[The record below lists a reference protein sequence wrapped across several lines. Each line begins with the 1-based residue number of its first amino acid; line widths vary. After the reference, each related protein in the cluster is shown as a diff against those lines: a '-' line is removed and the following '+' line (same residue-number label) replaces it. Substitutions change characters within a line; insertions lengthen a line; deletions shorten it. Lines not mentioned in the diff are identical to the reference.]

1 MRIGELS
8 RLTGVSI
15 RSLRHYEKQG
25 LIASIR
31 LPNGYRDYSPLAEDT
46 VATIKLYLNLGL
58 TTEQI
63 SGFLTCVLKN
73 KEKFCAEVMPVYEQ
87 KLAEIERQLAQLTQI
102 KANLVDRINSIQQ
115 GDQAKKYE
123 EDQNDH

>member
-8 RLTGVSI
+8 QLTGISV

-25 LIASIR
+25 LITSIR
-31 LPNGYRDYSPLAEDT
+31 LPNGYRNYSPLAVDT
-46 VATIKLYLNLGL
+46 AATIKLYLNLGL

-63 SGFLTCVLKN
+63 SSFLTCVLKN
-73 KEKFCAEVMPVYEQ
+73 KEAFCTEVMPVYEQ

-102 KANLVDRINSIQQ
+102 KANLVDRMTSLQQ
-115 GDQAKKYE
+115 GASTKK
-123 EDQNDH
+123 